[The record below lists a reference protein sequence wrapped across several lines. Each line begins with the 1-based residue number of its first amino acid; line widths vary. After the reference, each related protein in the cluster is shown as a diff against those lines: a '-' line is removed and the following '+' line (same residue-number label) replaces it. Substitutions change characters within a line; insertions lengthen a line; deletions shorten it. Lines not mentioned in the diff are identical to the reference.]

1 MENRPLKRNPHIVK
15 LSQDHHA
22 SLMFCWKIRQGIKYH
37 VAAERMIKYVQ
48 YFWEHHFS
56 SHFKEEEEFL
66 FAPLHDE
73 KIQKAVNDHQKIKTF
88 VSEIAFPGSEDPG
101 DLLLELADMV
111 DDHVRF
117 EERTLFPHIEN
128 ELSEDELE
136 NIGKQITD
144 APLKDNY
151 EDAFWIRP
159 KSL

>member
-1 MENRPLKRNPHIVK
+1 MENKPVKRNQHIVK

-37 VAAERMIKYVQ
+37 VAAERMIKYIQ

-73 KIQKAVNDHQKIKTF
+73 KIQKAINDHQKIKT
-88 VSEIAFPGSEDPG
+88 SINEIAFPGSENQE

-111 DDHVRF
+111 DEHVRY
-117 EERTLFPHIEN
+117 EERILFPHIEN

-136 NIGKQITD
+136 NIGKQIAE